1 LRSSAG
7 GAGSRIHEFAQ
18 TALAPGAFADALA
31 GVLVAGA
38 EAPWCGT
45 AFRVAEEANQPDLR
59 MQRIVDAAAEDT
71 TNS

>member
-1 LRSSAG
+1 V
-7 GAGSRIHEFAQ
+7 
-18 TALAPGAFADALA
+18 FADALA

-38 EAPWCGT
+38 EAPWCGR